1 MKHTEWKTAISTSET
16 GLDCLTELINCG
28 ISAIELSVSE
38 WEYRNI
44 DWDSLGKNAREAGI
58 ELWSYHLPFGDS
70 VDISAEDSERRE
82 TALAIYFS
90 LINKAC
96 SIGIKRFVVHPSY
109 EPIADSEREGR
120 LENAKE
126 SLARLA
132 EYADALGAVICIED
146 LPRSCL
152 GHNIAELKAL
162 ASADERLRICFDV
175 NHLLLQF
182 KDTHADFVRELGEKI
197 ATVHFSD
204 YDFIDEKHYFCGNGY
219 INWDELIGLLENAG
233 YCGPFLFEG
242 GFKPHRIHTEV
253 PFGTIAEARERHLR
267 IREFKGKPI

>member
-16 GLDCLTELINCG
+16 GLDCLIELINCG
-28 ISAIELSVSE
+28 INAIELSVSE

-182 KDTHADFVRELGEKI
+182 KDTHADFVRELCEKI

-204 YDFIDEKHYFCGNGY
+204 YDFIDERHWLPGEGKVDWTVLYTAFEECNYNGVWMY
-219 INWDELIGLLENAG
+219 GVIGVTMMAGALVVILLASKKNKKES
-233 YCGPFLFEG
+233 
-242 GFKPHRIHTEV
+242 V
-253 PFGTIAEARERHLR
+253 QQ
-267 IREFKGKPI
+267 